1 MLFRKV
7 GKIFITCMILRFCNS
22 KRKSI
27 GYFCINTPG
36 RRILRIYYFKWRWY
50 WSKQNDYVIEM
61 MLAFDGK
68 ETKKD
73 WKRLREHIG
82 NVSVMPRSTTI

>member
-1 MLFRKV
+1 
-7 GKIFITCMILRFCNS
+7 
-22 KRKSI
+22 
-27 GYFCINTPG
+27 
-36 RRILRIYYFKWRWY
+36 
-50 WSKQNDYVIEM
+50 M